1 MKKLIN
7 FLALFLVGF
16 VMQSNAQD
24 ALIFRN
30 KAETLY
36 VKVVEVGTTEIKY
49 KLWPVDESMPV
60 MSEKKDKIK
69 RIIFA
74 NGTVMKFSESDFAD
88 PTNYA
93 DQKKMAIKLDMF
105 SMLLGSTSLAF
116 EQSLEPGR
124 SWEVGVGIIGL
135 GADPD
140 NFGNKKGVFVRAGY
154 KFINT
159 PDYYMSGMRY
169 THILKGGY
177 IRPEIAAHLYSETSS
192 TIESTWDPITFNSIY
207 TKVDSE
213 KSYNGAAFI
222 LNFGKQWV
230 FNDIFVVD
238 AFVGGGM
245 GYGSTKTVSEVKT
258 VLTNY
263 PSYYDYYE
271 TSGTNQGTGPMI
283 FHDNELFFA
292 LQAGL
297 KVGVLIGAS
306 KKAEQK

>member
-1 MKKLIN
+1 MKKLIT
-7 FLALFLVGF
+7 FIALFLVGF

-49 KLWPVDESMPV
+49 KLWPVDESMPI

-74 NGTVMKFSESDFAD
+74 NGTIMKFSESEFSD
-88 PTNYA
+88 PSNYA
-93 DQKKMAIKLDMF
+93 DQRKSAIKLDMF
-105 SMLLGSTSLAF
+105 SILLGSTSLAY
-116 EQSLEPGR
+116 EQSIEPGR

-135 GADPD
+135 GADPE
-140 NFGNKKGVFVRAGY
+140 NFGNKKGVFVRGGY
-154 KFINT
+154 KFINQ
-159 PDYYMSGMRY
+159 PDYYTAGMRY

-177 IRPEIAAHLYSETSS
+177 IRPEIAAHLYSEVS
-192 TIESTWDPITFNSIY
+192 TIIESDWNPSTFTSIY

-213 KSYNGAAFI
+213 KSYKGAAFI

-230 FNDIFVVD
+230 FNDFFLVD

-245 GYGSTKTVSEVKT
+245 GYGSTKTVSEVRT
-258 VLTNY
+258 VLSTY

-271 TSGTNQGTGPMI
+271 VSGTNQGTGPMI
-283 FHDNELFFA
+283 FHDNKLTFA

-297 KVGVLIGAS
+297 KVGVLIGAKS
-306 KKAEQK
+306 KENN